1 MRRIGKLFVWGLII
15 HFGLGF
21 FRKHFETGAPDEP
34 PRPDP
39 PLPD

>member
-1 MRRIGKLFVWGLII
+1 MRIIGKLFVWGLII

-21 FRKHFETGAPDEP
+21 FRKRFAPDEP